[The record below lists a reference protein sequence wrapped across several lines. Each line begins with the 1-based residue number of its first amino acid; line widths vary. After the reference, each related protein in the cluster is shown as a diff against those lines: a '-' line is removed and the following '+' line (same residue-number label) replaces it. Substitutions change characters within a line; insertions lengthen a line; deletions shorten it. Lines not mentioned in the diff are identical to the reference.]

1 MGIVFNYCT
10 KRIFPKTVLAVFLC
24 MFCLNASPQADK
36 NIIIPKLPEMVF
48 VAGGTFQMGS
58 KTGGSD
64 KQPVHTV
71 RLDDFYIGKYEV
83 TQAQWK
89 AVMNDDGHLNF
100 FEGYPDCPVERVSWL
115 NAVRFIVKLNALT
128 GEKFRLPTEAEWEFA
143 ARGGNH
149 SRSFKYSG
157 SDSAREVAWRSD
169 NAEGMTHPFGLKK
182 PNELGIFD
190 MSGNVW
196 EWCVDWYSESYYTIS
211 PRRNP
216 TGPIAGT
223 ERVIRGGSWF
233 QDSSGLNVT
242 DRKAVNPEWQL
253 GFVGFRLCK

>member
-1 MGIVFNYCT
+1 MYFANTCHAVFSY
-10 KRIFPKTVLAVFLC
+10 KTVFTVLLC
-24 MFCLNASPQADK
+24 LHGINALPQPATDTL
-36 NIIIPKLPEMVF
+36 ISYVPEMVF
-48 VAGGTFQMGS
+48 VAGGNFKMGS

-64 KQPVHTV
+64 KKPAHVV
-71 RLDDFYIGKYEV
+71 WLDDFYIGKYEV

-115 NAVRFIVKLNALT
+115 NVVQFIIKLNALT
-128 GEKFRLPTEAEWEFA
+128 GEKFRLPTEAEWEYA
-143 ARGGNH
+143 ARGGNK
-149 SRSFKYSG
+149 SRAFKYSG
-157 SDSAREVAWRSD
+157 SDSACDVAWRND
-169 NAEGMTHPFGLKK
+169 NAENMTHPVGLKK

-196 EWCVDWYSESYYTIS
+196 EWCLDWYDESYYSVS
-211 PRRNP
+211 PGKNPAGPP
-216 TGPIAGT
+216 TGL